1 MRMKYTRATMRNNPP
16 RSEPNVSQW
25 ATIDLNRLRVFAQ
38 VVDKRS
44 FTAAAAALK
53 LPKSSVSKSV
63 RALEES
69 LGVQLV
75 QRNSRSVRATDA
87 GSTLFENIRPAMAVI
102 TESVSATATRGSDPR
117 GRVRVSCPPDFDE
130 LLAPYVARF
139 CHDHPG
145 IAVEIS
151 LSARNVDLIADGY
164 DLALRGGDLHDSG
177 YVVRGTVRSAFALFA
192 APTYLRTRKT
202 PRRVSDLAEHVCIG
216 VHPVGGRDV
225 GAQQR
230 RKNQTRECDL
240 SDDDG
245 RHATRFAP
253 RHRRRRDRVVA
264 SDNSGNLRHGRS
276 ARASATQDQHAQRE
290 PAHHHPEPHPRAARR
305 PSVQREAP
313 RRARATVTLSK
324 TRLPAYTHTS
334 ANVNARRAG
343 GHRQSHFVEAVQC
356 FVNIH

>member
-1 MRMKYTRATMRNNPP
+1 MRNNPP

-44 FTAAAAALK
+44 FTAAAAVLK

-69 LGVQLV
+69 LGVQLI

-87 GSTLFENIRPAMAVI
+87 GSTLFESIRPAMAVI

-139 CHDHPG
+139 CQDHPG

-202 PRRVSDLAEHVCIG
+202 PRRVSDLAKHVCIG
-216 VHPVGGRDV
+216 VHPVGGRAMWELSN
-225 GAQQR
+225 GAKTERVSVMCQMTTDDMRLASRLAIAGGGIGLLPLITAETFVTAGQLVRVLPKISMRNVSLRIITPNRTLEPLAVRLFRERLLVELEQR
-230 RKNQTRECDL
+230 SR
-240 SDDDG
+240 S
-245 RHATRFAP
+245 
-253 RHRRRRDRVVA
+253 RRRDYRPI
-264 SDNSGNLRHGRS
+264 ST
-276 ARASATQDQHAQRE
+276 RAPT
-290 PAHHHPEPHPRAARR
+290 
-305 PSVQREAP
+305 
-313 RRARATVTLSK
+313 
-324 TRLPAYTHTS
+324 
-334 ANVNARRAG
+334 
-343 GHRQSHFVEAVQC
+343 
-356 FVNIH
+356 